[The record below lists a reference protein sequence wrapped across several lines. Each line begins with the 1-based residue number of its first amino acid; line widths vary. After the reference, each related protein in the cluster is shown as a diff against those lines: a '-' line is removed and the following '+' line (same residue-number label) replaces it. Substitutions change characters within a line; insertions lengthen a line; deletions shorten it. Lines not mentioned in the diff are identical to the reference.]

1 MAADVTTC
9 VIVVTL
15 VFTVLAMLGTPLAF
29 TLLASGAIGLFLY
42 DGFDRTDFAL
52 GSLPYDAT
60 ASYSLVLI
68 PIYIFVGMLVAKS
81 GLATQVYAVA
91 SHLLRRLPG
100 GLGVATVAACAGL
113 GSVMGSSV
121 ATSATIGRV
130 AITEMRAY
138 GYPPTLAAG
147 IVAAGGSLGALI
159 PPSVAMV
166 LYAMLSGESV
176 GALLLAGVV
185 PALVLATIYS
195 TYIMIVSA
203 RRSRGPRATTVSAS
217 PTSASSAPGADS
229 ADSVGEPSSGTRL
242 STAVADA
249 ATATFVR
256 QAERAS
262 RPRVPYES
270 LLYVG
275 LIFVIVIGGLYTGF
289 FTVTEAGAMAAL
301 VSFVTTYIL
310 ARQQQLSITRIL
322 RDALAE
328 TTSVTS
334 MIFMLLVGG
343 LTLGLF
349 FVTTRLPYSIS
360 EWAVGLDVPPLL
372 LVILL
377 LGILLPLGTA
387 MEELSLMLILI
398 PIFHPV
404 VVDLGFDGVWF
415 AILFLRMIQIAMI
428 SPPVGISCFV
438 VAGIAE
444 DLTVEKVFR
453 GAFPFMCLD
462 ILSVAIFIAF
472 PGLITWLPNLAAA

>member
-1 MAADVTTC
+1 MTDVTTC
-9 VIVVTL
+9 VLVVTL
-15 VFTVLAMLGTPLAF
+15 VFTVLAMMGTPLAF
-29 TLLASGAIGLFLY
+29 TLLASGAVGLLMY
-42 DGFDRTDFAL
+42 DGYERTDFAL

-68 PIYIFVGMLVAKS
+68 PIYILVGMLVSHS

-91 SHLLRRLPG
+91 SHMLRRLPG
-100 GLGVATVAACAGL
+100 GLGVATVAACAGI

-130 AITEMRAY
+130 AISEMRAY
-138 GYPPTLAAG
+138 GYPATLASG

-185 PALVLATIYS
+185 PGIVLATIYS
-195 TYIMIVSA
+195 TYIMIISA
-203 RRSRGPRATTVSAS
+203 RRSRVETAMPAGDATLESAW
-217 PTSASSAPGADS
+217 GAEV
-229 ADSVGEPSSGTRL
+229 ADRGGRGLAATI
-242 STAVADA
+242 ADA
-249 ATATFVR
+249 ATATMVR
-256 QAERAS
+256 KAERAQK
-262 RPRVPYES
+262 RRIPYES

-275 LIFVIVIGGLYTGF
+275 LIFLIVIGGLYSGF
-289 FTVTEAGAMAAL
+289 FTVTEAGAMSVL
-301 VSFVTTYIL
+301 VSLVVTIIL
-310 ARQQQLSITRIL
+310 ARQQNRSISRIL
-322 RDALAE
+322 RDSLAE
-328 TTSVTS
+328 TTSATS

-349 FVTTRLPYSIS
+349 FVVTRLPYSIS
-360 EWAVGLDVPPLL
+360 EWAVSLDVPPLL

-377 LGILLPLGTA
+377 LAILLPLGTA

-444 DLTVEKVFR
+444 DLTVEQVFR

-472 PGLITWLPNLAAA
+472 PDLITWLPNLASV

>member
-1 MAADVTTC
+1 MTDVTTC

-15 VFTVLAMLGTPLAF
+15 VFTVLAVLGTPLAF
-29 TLLASGAIGLFLY
+29 TLLASGAVGLLMY
-42 DGFDRTDFAL
+42 DGYARTDFAL

-68 PIYIFVGMLVAKS
+68 PIYIFVGMLVSKS

-100 GLGVATVAACAGL
+100 GLGVATVAACAGI

-138 GYPPTLAAG
+138 GYPATLASG

-166 LYAMLSGESV
+166 LYGMLSGESV

-185 PALVLATIYS
+185 PGLVLATIYS
-195 TYIMIVSA
+195 TYIMIIST
-203 RRSRGPRATTVSAS
+203 RRSRAAVPVPA
-217 PTSASSAPGADS
+217 GAIAADGAGSTESTQS
-229 ADSVGEPSSGTRL
+229 ADRGL
-242 STAVADA
+242 ASTIADA
-249 ATATFVR
+249 ATATMMR
-256 QAERAS
+256 QAERAHK
-262 RPRVPYES
+262 RRHVPYES

-275 LIFVIVIGGLYTGF
+275 LIFLIVIGGLYSGF
-289 FTVTEAGAMAAL
+289 FTVTEAGAMSAFVSL
-301 VSFVTTYIL
+301 VVTAIL
-310 ARQQQLSITRIL
+310 ARQQKRSIRTIL

-360 EWAVGLDVPPLL
+360 EWAVSLDVPPLL

-415 AILFLRMIQIAMI
+415 AVLFLRMIQIAMI

-472 PGLITWLPNLAAA
+472 PGLITWLPNLASV